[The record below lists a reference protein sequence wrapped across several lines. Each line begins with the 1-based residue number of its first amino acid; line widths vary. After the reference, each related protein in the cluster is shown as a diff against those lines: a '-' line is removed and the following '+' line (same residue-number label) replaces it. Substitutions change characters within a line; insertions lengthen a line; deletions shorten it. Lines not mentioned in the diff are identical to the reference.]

1 MELKEYLEYDDV
13 LLVPSRS
20 DIRYRSTIGLS
31 NKYDKLWLD
40 TPIFA
45 APMDSL
51 SSENF
56 IEQMDKAGG
65 LGFVHR
71 FATKEERI
79 KQIHS
84 LYGKGVKFGVSVGLL
99 DNKDEFEIAFMSN
112 NIANIICIDVAN
124 GHNWHTLKSVEV
136 LKYNIEKYN
145 NKSFTMIMAGN
156 VASVEGF
163 ADLYK
168 AGARLIRVGIGSGS
182 VCTTRNMTGVGV
194 PQVTLISEISDFID
208 SLHDIETETT
218 RPYLIADGGI
228 KYPGDIVK
236 ALALGADGVMLGYLL
251 SGAKECPNH
260 SYRGMAS
267 RNAQWDRFGFIRSV
281 EGIEIRAKNNGTP
294 LIEIM
299 NGIKDNIKSGL
310 SYIGSDAVS
319 NAKCRAKFVRVT
331 RNAIKEL

>member
-20 DIRYRSTIGLS
+20 DIRYRSTIDLS
-31 NKYDKLWLD
+31 SKYDKLWLD

-56 IEQMDKAGG
+56 IKQMYKAGG

-71 FATKEERI
+71 FSTKEKRI
-79 KQIHS
+79 KQIIN
-84 LYGKGVKFGVSVGLL
+84 LYNHRIKFGVSVGLL
-99 DNKDEFEIAFMSN
+99 DDEDELEIASISSDF
-112 NIANIICIDVAN
+112 ADVVCIDVAN
-124 GHNWHTLKSVEV
+124 GHNLYTLNSIEI
-136 LKYNIEKYN
+136 LKNLN
-145 NKSFTMIMAGN
+145 SSTMIMAGN

-208 SLHDIETETT
+208 RLHKLNDT

-267 RNAQWDRFGFIRSV
+267 RSAQEDRFGFIRSV
-281 EGIEIRAKNNGTP
+281 EGIEIEAKNNGTP

-299 NGIKDNIKSGL
+299 NGIKENIKSGL
-310 SYIGSDAVS
+310 SYIGSDTVS
-319 NAKCRAKFVRVT
+319 NARCRAKFVRVT